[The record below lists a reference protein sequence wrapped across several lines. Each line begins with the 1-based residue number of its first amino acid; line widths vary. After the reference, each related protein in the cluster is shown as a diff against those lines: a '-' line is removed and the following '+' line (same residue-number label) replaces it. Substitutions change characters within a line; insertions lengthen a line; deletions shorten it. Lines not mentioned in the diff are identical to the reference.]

1 VTRGALFS
9 TWCAVVVLAL
19 ASAAGLAR
27 AQGNVS
33 TLGQGYPPGQL
44 STRDLGSG
52 GAFGEI
58 DAESPINP
66 AALGAWGT
74 IGLHFQ
80 YDPEFRT
87 VTANGVTERT
97 TTNRFPVL
105 MGAIPLGHFTVG
117 LSFST
122 LLDRTWE
129 TNVTKPL
136 APQVGDTGTQT
147 STSTVRS
154 TGGINDLRLGLSWAA
169 TPWLAIGAGMDWFTG
184 ENQILQQVT
193 FSDTLQNVFQSSSF
207 LESISYGGVGVSAG
221 FILKPVQILSLAGSF
236 RVGGNVRARLGD
248 STTLANGNIPARAG
262 GSIAFTGIPGVALGA
277 RVDWEQWSRLNDLSV
292 GDVTAKDGLGW
303 SGGADVQ
310 AFKLFDRTI
319 QLRLGGGRRALP
331 YVVDG
336 VQINET
342 DLSGG
347 VGIPFGRGRV
357 TVDVSVVRD
366 WRTSVV
372 GVTENAYI
380 VSTGLTIHP

>member
-1 VTRGALFS
+1 MTRRAVFATQL
-9 TWCAVVVLAL
+9 AVVFVAL
-19 ASAAGLAR
+19 AGVADLAR

-105 MGAIPLGHFTVG
+105 VGAIPIGHFTVG

-136 APQVGDTGTQT
+136 NPKIGDSA
-147 STSTVRS
+147 STSRRRCARRVASTTCAWVSPGRPRRGWRS
-154 TGGINDLRLGLSWAA
+154 APGWTGSRARTRSSNKSRFRTRSRTSISRRRFSSPSA
-169 TPWLAIGAGMDWFTG
+169 TAGWGRRWLHPEADPTLVARRVVPGRRQHPRASRRFHHAGEWQHSGAGG
-184 ENQILQQVT
+184 
-193 FSDTLQNVFQSSSF
+193 
-207 LESISYGGVGVSAG
+207 
-221 FILKPVQILSLAGSF
+221 
-236 RVGGNVRARLGD
+236 RV
-248 STTLANGNIPARAG
+248 
-262 GSIAFTGIPGVALGA
+262 IAFTGIPGVALGA
-277 RVDWEQWSRLNDLSV
+277 RVDWEQWSKLNDLSV
-292 GDVTAKDGLGW
+292 GDVTAKNGLGW
-303 SGGADVQ
+303 SGGADIQ
-310 AFKLFDRTI
+310 AFRLFDRTI
-319 QLRLGGGRRALP
+319 QLRMAEAGGPSRMW
-331 YVVDG
+331 
-336 VQINET
+336 
-342 DLSGG
+342 S
-347 VGIPFGRGRV
+347 VGSR
-357 TVDVSVVRD
+357 
-366 WRTSVV
+366 
-372 GVTENAYI
+372 
-380 VSTGLTIHP
+380 STRPT